1 MKTSRRAAFGAAII
15 GFLLHTLSV
24 LWVWWTWG
32 LFGRGNVISWL
43 DFPVSL
49 TYMHLDGE
57 PLLVSS
63 LVGGGL
69 QWALIAALAA
79 TLLGLAAR
87 RRTG

>member
-1 MKTSRRAAFGAAII
+1 MRTRRAALGAAVI

-49 TYMHLDGE
+49 TYMHLDAE
-57 PLLVSS
+57 PLLASS

-79 TLLGLAAR
+79 SLLGLAAR
-87 RRTG
+87 RRAG